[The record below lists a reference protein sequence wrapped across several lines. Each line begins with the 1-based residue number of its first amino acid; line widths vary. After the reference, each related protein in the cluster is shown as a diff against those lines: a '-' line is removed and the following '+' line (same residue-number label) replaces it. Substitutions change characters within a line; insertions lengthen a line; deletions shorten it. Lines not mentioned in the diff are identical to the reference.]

1 MNEIDDDT
9 ERRLRALSK
18 RFVEG
23 IAEVWQDV
31 LKRWGI
37 SEPTVVLNECIER
50 GEWFKGIVLSTAF
63 FEGVGRKILENDLKG
78 KIKPERLNNL
88 GLELII
94 MFLYALGKIDQTTYC
109 KMMEIKGFRN
119 DIVHLEPFTEQ
130 EIQPEKAKKII
141 EKAIG
146 CIEHLIRKFDET
158 ERNTSQ

>member
-94 MFLYALGKIDQTTYC
+94 MFLYALGKLTKLHTA
-109 KMMEIKGFRN
+109 R
-119 DIVHLEPFTEQ
+119 
-130 EIQPEKAKKII
+130 
-141 EKAIG
+141 
-146 CIEHLIRKFDET
+146 
-158 ERNTSQ
+158 